1 MSAQHREKWLPNQ
14 PVSDSALSGLE
25 NPVMLVVSSAGI
37 AVFIVHLLR
46 LAEDLATLELEIMKA

>member
-1 MSAQHREKWLPNQ
+1 
-14 PVSDSALSGLE
+14 
-25 NPVMLVVSSAGI
+25 MLVVSSAGI